1 MRVCA
6 AKNLAGRSI
15 WSAEGAPTRVLA
27 AIPTVGDAVT
37 LLINAGGRV
46 ERMHAVAEDGFR
58 VADVAT
64 LATFDDLAVTAVIYR
79 WQKDRGARCCDPFG
93 PFCEASIESAYR
105 HVREAV
111 DVIFEGAVVSTR
123 SAS

>member
-6 AKNLAGRSI
+6 AKNPAGRSI
-15 WSAEGAPTRVLA
+15 WSVDGAPARVLA

-37 LLINAGGRV
+37 LLINAGGRI

-64 LATFDDLAVTAVIYR
+64 LATSDDLAVTAVIYR
-79 WQKDRGARCCDPFG
+79 WHEERGAQCCDPFE
-93 PFCEASIESAYR
+93 PFCEASIESAYQ
-105 HVREAV
+105 HVRDAV
-111 DVIFEGAVVSTR
+111 DVIFEGPVAIAG